1 MAKVLREKGELAW
14 PVLLRCRIRY
24 FTDGKVIGSKVFLE
38 EVFARNRKGMGV
50 KREHGARTPRGLK
63 LGDDWRTLTDL
74 RGEVV
79 L

>member
-1 MAKVLREKGELAW
+1 M
-14 PVLLRCRIRY
+14 I
-24 FTDGKVIGSKVFLE
+24 FNDGKVIGSKVFLE
-38 EVFARNRKGMGV
+38 EVFATNRKGMGV
-50 KREHGARTPRGLK
+50 KRESGARTPRGLK